1 MEETNELIQPAFDKF
16 WDTPPTR
23 RELQKAFN
31 KIGLNQDTM
40 FGMIDTQALVGNFLC
55 ETLGVTRGQ
64 LDAYVAKKSEEVRLA
79 KETQEKAEEEI
90 KKNAVPNS

>member
-1 MEETNELIQPAFDKF
+1 MEDSELIQPSFDKF

-23 RELQKAFN
+23 REMQKAFN
-31 KIGLNQDTM
+31 KIGQNQDQM

-64 LDAYVAKKSEEVRLA
+64 LEAFVAKKSEEVKLA
-79 KETQEKAEEEI
+79 KEAQEKAEKANE
-90 KKNAVPNS
+90 

>member
-1 MEETNELIQPAFDKF
+1 MEEPSELIQPVFDKF

-23 RELQKAFN
+23 REMQKAFN
-31 KIGLNQDTM
+31 KIGQNQDQM

-64 LDAYVAKKSEEVRLA
+64 LDAYVAKKAAELEEQ
-79 KETQEKAEEEI
+79 KKKAEEEA
-90 KKNAVPNS
+90 KKNA